1 MFNIDIINDS
11 CFNYKEY
18 LKEKVD
24 MFFCD
29 PPYFISGGKT
39 NDNIGGRKEWDRQ
52 WKNEDEFLVW
62 TKEWMQEMFN
72 SLSDTGSAY
81 VCIDWKRSSN
91 FHLLLKEI
99 GFKIQNRI
107 TWKRDKGR
115 GSNTNWKSVSEDIWF
130 VTKSNNYTFNIEKVK
145 ELKKVIAPYRDDEGN
160 PKDWWVDS
168 NGDKVRKTHPSN
180 VWIGHSV
187 PFWSSKEVKS
197 YAISKASPDNKYKKH
212 ETQKPLSIV
221 KRCIEASSN
230 ENDLICDFFNGSGTS
245 AVASKLLN
253 RRYIGFEI
261 NKEYVDITK
270 LRLQKECVST
280 LY

>member
-1 MFNIDIINDS
+1 MLNIDIINDS
-11 CFNYKEY
+11 CFNCKKYIT
-18 LKEKVD
+18 EKVD

-39 NDNIGGRKEWDRQ
+39 KDNIGGRNEWDRQ
-52 WKNEDEFLVW
+52 WKDEDEFLVW
-62 TKEWMQEMFN
+62 TKEWMQIMFYL
-72 SLSDTGSAY
+72 LSDTGSAY
-81 VCIDWKRSSN
+81 ICIDWKQSSN
-91 FHLLLKEI
+91 FHFLLKEI
-99 GFKIQNRI
+99 GFQVQNRI

-115 GSNTNWKSVSEDIWF
+115 GSNKNWKSISEDIWF

-145 ELKKVIAPYRDDEGN
+145 EIKKVIAPYTDDEGN
-160 PKDWWVDS
+160 PKDWWVDE

-180 VWIGHSV
+180 IWLGHCV

-197 YAISKASPDNKYKKH
+197 YANSKASSENKYKKH

-230 ENDLICDFFNGSGTS
+230 EKDLICDFFNGSGTS
-245 AVASKLLN
+245 AVASKMLN

-261 NKEYVDITK
+261 NKTYIDITK
-270 LRLQKECVST
+270 LRLEKECIST
-280 LY
+280 LF